1 MHQWMKETIAKVFT
15 TIHHMVLT
23 TNAWITE
30 NGFGLLGVTLHWIDA
45 TWEYQECVL
54 AILDLAGKHNN
65 ESMTYILLEI
75 IDKFKFQAKVSVFT

>member
-15 TIHHMVLT
+15 TIHHVALT

-54 AILDLAGKHNN
+54 AI
-65 ESMTYILLEI
+65 
-75 IDKFKFQAKVSVFT
+75 